1 MIQGTPNSCLTVC
14 CAGSANQ
21 CAHML
26 ALVSHV
32 GQQREQ
38 LWVVFGKLTRARN
51 DENESENELVNPH
64 GLVTQQRFL
73 ETSRK
78 SCSDCNQEM
87 LLPPL
92 HRWCVFSLSTSPR
105 HPSLPLLP
113 SSVLSLSLSICE
125 SAYPS
130 TPLSLSFFSLIS
142 FILTTTNFQL
152 VKHTHTHCHLFRNNV
167 E

>member
-1 MIQGTPNSCLTVC
+1 MLDSLLCRERKPVRSH
-14 CAGSANQ
+14 AGSGVTRWAATGAVVSSFRQTYQSKKRRKRIRIRACKSTWSRHATTVSGNKSEKL
-21 CAHML
+21 L
-26 ALVSHV
+26 AL
-32 GQQREQ
+32 
-38 LWVVFGKLTRARN
+38 L
-51 DENESENELVNPH
+51 
-64 GLVTQQRFL
+64 
-73 ETSRK
+73 
-78 SCSDCNQEM
+78 SDCNQEM

>member
-1 MIQGTPNSCLTVC
+1 M
-14 CAGSANQ
+14 
-21 CAHML
+21 
-26 ALVSHV
+26 VSSRNNGFWKQV
-32 GQQREQ
+32 G
-38 LWVVFGKLTRARN
+38 KAAR
-51 DENESENELVNPH
+51 VAV
-64 GLVTQQRFL
+64 GLQPGDVAPTTAQMMR
-73 ETSRK
+73 
-78 SCSDCNQEM
+78 
-87 LLPPL
+87 LLSKY
-92 HRWCVFSLSTSPR
+92 F
-105 HPSLPLLP
+105 P